1 MDKLLIRGGQRL
13 SGTVEIRGAKNA
25 ALPAFA
31 ASLLSDKPL
40 TLRNLPDVVDV
51 KTMQALLEGYGVTF
65 SGRGADALTLDAAQ
79 ASPRETSY
87 DTVRKMRATIL
98 VLLDALERLCL
109 ALGIDLSQLFKR
121 MDRKKGTAQL
131 VKRREQ
137 MEVVRV
143 GTKYGYTYKL
153 LSYDKGPKKLFDPFF
168 VEMDKKSQSYPRFAH
183 PGTEFI
189 YVLQGRVEYRFGDL
203 TYLLEPGDAFTFSGD
218 VVHGPE
224 RLLDD
229 QAKFLSIIM
238 YSE

>member
-1 MDKLLIRGGQRL
+1 MVKAKVRRAPARRPRHGSAQTKADVASDTANVPLEKRIGEVLKQLRL
-13 SGTVEIRGAKNA
+13 A
-25 ALPAFA
+25 AN
-31 ASLLSDKPL
+31 L
-40 TLRNLPDVVDV
+40 TLADLS
-51 KTMQALLEGYGVTF
+51 
-65 SGRGADALTLDAAQ
+65 SGARISSAMLSRIENGMAT
-79 ASPRETSY
+79 AS
-87 DTVRKMRATIL
+87 
-98 VLLDALERLCL
+98 LDALERLCI
-109 ALGIDLSQLFKR
+109 ALGIDLSELFKR

>member
-1 MDKLLIRGGQRL
+1 MVKAKVRRAPARRPRHGSAQAKADIAPDTANVPLEKRIGEVLKQLRL
-13 SGTVEIRGAKNA
+13 A
-25 ALPAFA
+25 AN
-31 ASLLSDKPL
+31 L
-40 TLRNLPDVVDV
+40 TLADLS
-51 KTMQALLEGYGVTF
+51 
-65 SGRGADALTLDAAQ
+65 SGARISSAMLSRIENGMAT
-79 ASPRETSY
+79 AS
-87 DTVRKMRATIL
+87 
-98 VLLDALERLCL
+98 LDALERLCI
-109 ALGIDLSQLFKR
+109 ALGIDLSELFKR

>member
-1 MDKLLIRGGQRL
+1 MVKAKIRRL
-13 SGTVEIRGAKNA
+13 PPRRPRHSAAQTAKAQSAPDTANVPLEKRIGEVLKQLRLEA
-25 ALPAFA
+25 N
-31 ASLLSDKPL
+31 L
-40 TLRNLPDVVDV
+40 TLADLS
-51 KTMQALLEGYGVTF
+51 
-65 SGRGADALTLDAAQ
+65 SGSRISSAMLSRIENGMAT
-79 ASPRETSY
+79 AS
-87 DTVRKMRATIL
+87 
-98 VLLDALERLCL
+98 LDALERLCV
-109 ALGIDLSQLFKR
+109 ALGIDLSDLFKR
-121 MDRKKGTAQL
+121 TDRKKGTAQL
-131 VKRREQ
+131 VKRAEQ

-168 VEMDKKSQSYPRFAH
+168 IEMDKKSQSYPRFSH

-189 YVLQGRVEYRFGDL
+189 YVLQGRVEYRFGEF

-238 YSE
+238 YHE